1 MITPR
6 GLPQVSLIGQALFS
20 PSFFFFV
27 FFFLHLQDVGL
38 HDLVRDP
45 LINQLGYKR

>member
-1 MITPR
+1 MITPL

-20 PSFFFFV
+20 PLLLLLRLL
-27 FFFLHLQDVGL
+27 FLHLQDVGL